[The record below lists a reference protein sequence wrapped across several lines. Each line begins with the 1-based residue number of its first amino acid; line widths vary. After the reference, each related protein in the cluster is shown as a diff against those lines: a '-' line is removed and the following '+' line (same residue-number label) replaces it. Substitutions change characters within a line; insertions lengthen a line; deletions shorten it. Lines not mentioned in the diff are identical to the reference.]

1 MRYWFNKAGGCRA
14 QWKLHPTKLSTC
26 AGSRVWST
34 LCTCYSTFNL
44 FSYGTGLSREPQ
56 PESIYC
62 FPSSWPRAKPRTLL
76 RLFIYL
82 GFLDQFPK
90 IVSTLHGFH
99 NLFIGFFLR
108 DSDWDL
114 INLAMIFNVWD
125 LFEGVPG
132 HDCLFGVPPII
143 RIILL
148 RLLFFQSNLHVRGFS
163 SQRIT

>member
-1 MRYWFNKAGGCRA
+1 MQSTVETAPNEAIHLCWKQSLINSVYLLFNV
-14 QWKLHPTKLSTC
+14 QFIF
-26 AGSRVWST
+26 VWH
-34 LCTCYSTFNL
+34 
-44 FSYGTGLSREPQ
+44 GLSREPQ